1 MTVLDTPRYHR
12 GGFEGHTG
20 GVGAVHVDAH
30 TLIAAT
36 TCAHQVATRYVL
48 RSSQRIFNRALCL
61 FVNKIQ
67 FSCRVIHR
75 CIEGGDD
82 SCKDNV
88 IIYDFWKPGTDKRRH
103 K

>member
-1 MTVLDTPRYHR
+1 M
-12 GGFEGHTG
+12 
-20 GVGAVHVDAH
+20 
-30 TLIAAT
+30 
-36 TCAHQVATRYVL
+36 C
-48 RSSQRIFNRALCL
+48 
-61 FVNKIQ
+61 VNKIQ
-67 FSCRVIHR
+67 FICRVIHR